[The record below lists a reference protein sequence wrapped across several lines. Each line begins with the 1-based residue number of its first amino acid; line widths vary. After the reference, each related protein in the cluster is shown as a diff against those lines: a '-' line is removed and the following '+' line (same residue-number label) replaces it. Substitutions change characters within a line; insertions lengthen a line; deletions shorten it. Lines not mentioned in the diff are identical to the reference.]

1 MTPEAK
7 KAFDAY
13 VDLLRVAFERE
24 SEDYPIR
31 IALTRPG
38 ESKACAFAL
47 VVVPDEIGE
56 AGRMQLLS
64 GIAEALLAKPP
75 SPFALM
81 PPRFDS

>member
-7 KAFDAY
+7 KAFDGY
-13 VDLLRVAFERE
+13 VDLLRVAFENE
-24 SEDYPIR
+24 CEDCPIR

-38 ESKACAFAL
+38 ESKAVAFAL

-56 AGRMQLLS
+56 AGRMQLS

-75 SPFALM
+75 SPFAPM